1 MDTLLNIK
9 AFLATARAGSF
20 SAAARQ
26 LGVAPSVITK
36 RISRLEDQ
44 MRAKLF
50 VRSTR
55 HLQLTDVG
63 ERYLPRYQAIVG
75 DVEDALAGADATA
88 PGVEGHLRVKAPTT
102 FAVAHLGG
110 IFSDF
115 LGAYPNVTMDLVLV
129 DRSVN
134 PIEENLDVAFGALP
148 ASYANV
154 LDEPLCPYPR
164 VLCAAPAYLA
174 AHGTPQ
180 HPRDLAHHDCLTFQ
194 ATGSAWTFESRRGP
208 ITVDVRSRFSAND
221 TQVLHDLA
229 CRGRGVAIVADC
241 IARDSIVAGRL
252 VELLPDFPVTELWFK
267 ALVPSNKSRRPAVQA
282 LIAWLKQEMQP
293 VPPWDRRERAI
304 AADAPP
310 TVPLPQRE
318 PAG

>member
-20 SAAARQ
+20 SAAARR
-26 LGVAPSVITK
+26 LGVAPSVVTK

-55 HLQLTDVG
+55 HLALTDVG

-75 DVEDALAGADATA
+75 EVEDALAGADAT

-102 FAVAHLGG
+102 FAVVHLSAV
-110 IFSDF
+110 FSDF
-115 LGAYPNVTMDLVLV
+115 LAAHPAVTMDLVLI

-134 PIEENLDVAFGALP
+134 PIEENLDVALGAVP
-148 ASYANV
+148 TSYANV

-164 VLCAAPAYLA
+164 VLCAAPSYLA
-174 AHGTPQ
+174 EHGTPQ
-180 HPRDLAHHDCLTFQ
+180 HPSDLAHHDCLTFQ
-194 ATGSAWTFESRRGP
+194 ATGTTWTFESRRGP
-208 ITVDVRSRFSAND
+208 INVEVRSRFSAND

-229 CRGRGVAIVADC
+229 CRGRGIAIVARSVVGNS
-241 IARDSIVAGRL
+241 IADGRL
-252 VELLPDFPVTELWFK
+252 VELLPEFPVTELWFK
-267 ALVPSNKSRRPAVQA
+267 ALVPRNKVRRPAVQA
-282 LIAWLKQEMQP
+282 LLAWLKTEMQP
-293 VPPWDRRERAI
+293 LPPWARRGDATRS
-304 AADAPP
+304 DAPP
-310 TVPLPQRE
+310 TAPQRE